1 MHLQDE
7 SFPTTVNFRAA
18 AVGLLYKVPTTV
30 KHTCALS
37 LDFYVNLISKWIFL
51 VDLESELFP
60 INVNTRLCDK
70 HCFTNSKVT
79 QKLGWC
85 LYNFI
90 TMSMTG
96 CGVKVASQT
105 VKSIKLGWCLASLL
119 PRSGST
125 SCLTCKKRGT
135 WLLTSQ
141 LNQSRSQPTETSY
154 TMEKI
159 LTLTILAL
167 CLFATTWAR
176 AQPNNLSKGSFSTTN
191 MTWIWPGSGENAEI
205 KKTCQV
211 QGPDFCGQKLWKDGS
226 NIKCGS
232 TKKEW
237 LQAVQQIMGL
247 FSAEEKRECN
257 FNCYWIVSMNTCC
270 EWRSQIFM
278 FQISSWLLNCWIF
291 FRFYLTFT
299 VT

>member
-7 SFPTTVNFRAA
+7 GFPTTVNFRAA

-30 KHTCALS
+30 KHTCAFS
-37 LDFYVNLISKWIFL
+37 LDFYVNLISKWIYL
-51 VDLESELFP
+51 VDLESEIFP

-70 HCFTNSKVT
+70 HCFTNSKVA

-85 LYNFI
+85 LYNFM
-90 TMSMTG
+90 TTSMTG

-119 PRSGST
+119 PQSECT
-125 SCLTCKKRGT
+125 SCLTCEKRGT
-135 WLLTSQ
+135 WLPTSQ
-141 LNQSRSQPTETSY
+141 LNPSTNQKVNQLRLHIRWIRSWRWPYWLSVSLPLPGQELSQ
-154 TMEKI
+154 
-159 LTLTILAL
+159 TIY
-167 CLFATTWAR
+167 
-176 AQPNNLSKGSFSTTN
+176 PTTN
-191 MTWIWPGSGENAEI
+191 MTWIWPGSGENVEI

-211 QGPDFCGQKLWKDGS
+211 QGPDFCGKKLWTDGS
-226 NIKCGS
+226 KIKCGS

-270 EWRSQIFM
+270 ELRSKILM
-278 FQISSWLLNCWIF
+278 F
-291 FRFYLTFT
+291 
-299 VT
+299 